1 MLQHLTALHRALGPD
16 SGLVLVGGAVRDLL
30 LGRPGGDWDLAS
42 RLLPE
47 EARKRL
53 ELQNFRV
60 IPTGLQHGTLTV
72 LSGPHAFELTT
83 FRGDGTYT
91 DGRRPDAVTL
101 GVDLEADLARRD
113 FTVNAL
119 ALPAEWVGRE
129 GWADHLVDPFGG
141 LPDLRAGCLR
151 AVGDPRLRFAEDGLR
166 PLRACRF
173 MAQLGFELDPATCAA
188 IPGSLEVSRRVAVE
202 RVWVELTKLLTGN
215 WPRRGLEALR
225 GTGLLDLWL
234 AELNP
239 MAQSTAQA
247 WESALAGVEAVPPE
261 PGPRW
266 AALLHGMAGGEL
278 ARLLLE
284 RLRAPRATIHSA
296 EALIRHHGEDPDPAW
311 SDAACRRLLRRLA
324 EDGLAL
330 EDWGRFRGG
339 MLRDRGPAAATTLEV
354 HGNALDRL
362 RRLAAAAPPLSVR
375 QLALDGR
382 ALMRITGRSGGPWLG
397 HLQAWLLERVLDDPD
412 LNTPETLAVLVK
424 SWPCSGKPRNEGD
437 TELS

>member
-53 ELQNFRV
+53 ESQGFRV

-72 LSGPHAFELTT
+72 LSGPHPFELTT

-119 ALPAEWVGRE
+119 ALPAEWVGQT
-129 GWADHLVDPFGG
+129 GWTEHLVDPFGG
-141 LPDLRAGCLR
+141 LSDLRAGCLR

-173 MAQLGFELDPATCAA
+173 MAQLGFELDPATRAA
-188 IPGSLEVSRRVAVE
+188 IPGSLEVSHRVAVE
-202 RVWVELTKLLTGN
+202 RVWVELTKLLTGT

-225 GTGLLDLWL
+225 NTGLLDLWL

-239 MAQSTAQA
+239 MAPPSGQA
-247 WESALAGVEAVPPE
+247 WEATLAVVEAVPAE
-261 PGPRW
+261 PAPRW
-266 AALLHGMAGGEL
+266 AALLHGTAGGEL

-284 RLRAPRATIHSA
+284 RLRAPKATIHA
-296 EALIRHHGEDPDPAW
+296 VEALIRHQGEHPEAAWPDAT
-311 SDAACRRLLRRLA
+311 CRRLLRRLV

-330 EDWGRFRGG
+330 EDWGRFREG
-339 MLRDRGPAAATTLEV
+339 MLRGMGPAAASSLAV
-354 HGNALDRL
+354 HVSALDRL
-362 RRLAAAAPPLSVR
+362 RGLAAAAPPLSVR

-382 ALMRITGRSGGPWLG
+382 ALMQITGRSGGPWLG
-397 HLQAWLLERVLDDPD
+397 QMQAWLLDRVLDEPE
-412 LNTPETLAVLVK
+412 LNTPEGLATLVPA
-424 SWPCSGKPRNEGD
+424 WPSPEKTRNEGGAG
-437 TELS
+437 SS